1 LSQELVVLC
10 QVSDGI
16 ETSPAAFL
24 RISAFPLQLR
34 LVNNT
39 GLILTHRTAAHIT
52 TANLTFASNAED
64 ADLDVRYEVVKPPQF
79 GAVQRLRGGAS
90 DSQWQTVE
98 HFTSH
103 QLARD
108 QIRYL
113 HMSGDPTHD
122 SFKVGY
128 YISKAGNLLDIEIA
142 ANFTNRFFSSF
153 SVNAKTVL

>member
-1 LSQELVVLC
+1 
-10 QVSDGI
+10 
-16 ETSPAAFL
+16 
-24 RISAFPLQLR
+24 
-34 LVNNT
+34 
-39 GLILTHRTAAHIT
+39 
-52 TANLTFASNAED
+52 LTFASNAED

-122 SFKVGY
+122 SFKVSY
-128 YISKAGNLLDIEIA
+128 YTIKAGNLWDIEIV
-142 ANFTNRFFSSF
+142 ANFANRYFSSF
-153 SVNAKTVL
+153 SANAETVL

>member
-1 LSQELVVLC
+1 
-10 QVSDGI
+10 VSDGI

-24 RISAFPLQLR
+24 RVSAFPLQLR
-34 LVNNT
+34 LLNNT
-39 GLILTHRTAAHIT
+39 GLVLTHRASAHISA
-52 TANLTFASNAED
+52 ANLTFTSNAED
-64 ADLDVRYEVVKPPQF
+64 ADLDVRYEIVKSPQF
-79 GAVQRLRGGAS
+79 GAVQRLRGGAT

-122 SFKVGY
+122 NFKVC
-128 YISKAGNLLDIEIA
+128 
-142 ANFTNRFFSSF
+142 
-153 SVNAKTVL
+153 

>member
-1 LSQELVVLC
+1 M

-24 RISAFPLQLR
+24 RVSAFPLQLR

-39 GLILTHRTAAHIT
+39 GLILTHRAAAHISPG
-52 TANLTFASNAED
+52 NLTFTSNAED
-64 ADLDVRYEVVKPPQF
+64 PDLDVRYEIVKSPQF
-79 GAVQRLRGGAS
+79 GSVQRLRG

-103 QLARD
+103 QIARD

-113 HMSGDPTHD
+113 HSTGDPTHD
-122 SFKVGY
+122 NFKVTF
-128 YISKAGNLLDIEIA
+128 E
-142 ANFTNRFFSSF
+142 
-153 SVNAKTVL
+153 